1 MFERKPKQKQKMDGL
16 ISNATDI
23 VGNVIFKGGQH
34 IDGNVKGNI
43 TSDDPDSLLVIGE
56 TAVVEGDLRAATVI
70 INGRVTGN
78 VVGKLV
84 EIEQSAKLVGD
95 IHYTNFISHLGCFI
109 KGSLNPMETP
119 DSAST
124 FAEENQ

>member
-1 MFERKPKQKQKMDGL
+1 MFERKQKQKQKMDGL

-23 VGNVIFKGGQH
+23 VGNVNFKGGQH

-78 VVGKLV
+78 VIGKIV
-84 EIEQSAKLVGD
+84 EIEQSAKVNGN
-95 IHYTNFISHLGCFI
+95 INYTKFISHAGAFI
-109 KGSLNPMETP
+109 KGTLIPTET
-119 DSAST
+119 
-124 FAEENQ
+124 EEVEQRFTEDNQ